1 MELTL
6 NVKCIWEERTKES
19 HFVFVPKDSLEIL
32 TTIAVSIYDL
42 MMCYNYVIF
51 KLVSCYALAKNNYFQ
66 HSFFNPN
73 NASKIP
79 INECSKELG
88 KKTIELIII
97 MKSSFISNSS
107 EKTIVKITLRPNFS
121 NF

>member
-6 NVKCIWEERTKES
+6 NVKSIWEERTKES

-32 TTIAVSIYDL
+32 TTIAVSMYDL
-42 MMCYNYVIF
+42 MMCYNDVI
-51 KLVSCYALAKNNYFQ
+51 LSCYALAKNNYFQ

-88 KKTIELIII
+88 KNSTELKIL
-97 MKSSFISNSS
+97 MESSFISN
-107 EKTIVKITLRPNFS
+107 KN
-121 NF
+121 